1 MIEVESEMLECVESV
16 VVVMVMVIWIVM
28 VWWVVN
34 VLSHILRLSCYL
46 CVNDLV
52 VLEVFFVGSSREVM
66 IVKVSWLR
74 VVKIVVESGSPS

>member
-1 MIEVESEMLECVESV
+1 
-16 VVVMVMVIWIVM
+16 MVSDGKWMSMVSM
-28 VWWVVN
+28 MVVN

>member
-1 MIEVESEMLECVESV
+1 
-16 VVVMVMVIWIVM
+16 MVSDGKWMSMVSM
-28 VWWVVN
+28 MVVN
-34 VLSHILRLSCYL
+34 ILSHVLRLSSEL
-46 CVNDLV
+46 CANDLV